1 MQNFFPHTGFD
12 VSAPW
17 CTCVLSVSSH
27 TDVDPHFNFLNLLK
41 CEGANK
47 PEVICLQTWPEIGTT
62 VESWQRTPKQ
72 ITQTEQMCSVYSCM
86 SPESASP
93 CLQIHPPTSKLFLV
107 AMTFSITIN
116 DNNWVHLHIIIFTYF
131 MNHTFPLL
139 FDIIKKITCIH
150 CIFLCGE
157 KEPFPSSLNWEL
169 NTVLLWSLSICSLV
183 VDFFSCI
190 IFAIKIL
197 IMFGLV
203 LIFFFSPKLGT
214 GLLLLFL
221 L

>member
-1 MQNFFPHTGFD
+1 
-12 VSAPW
+12 
-17 CTCVLSVSSH
+17 
-27 TDVDPHFNFLNLLK
+27 
-41 CEGANK
+41 
-47 PEVICLQTWPEIGTT
+47 
-62 VESWQRTPKQ
+62 
-72 ITQTEQMCSVYSCM
+72 MCSVYSCM

-93 CLQIHPPTSKLFLV
+93 CLQTHPPTSKLFLV

-203 LIFFFSPKLGT
+203 LIFFFLTKIRDWSFVAFPPLSKEEVGKTCGT
-214 GLLLLFL
+214 DFFNRPAEIILSFCSVWRFEEVKQ
-221 L
+221 